1 MNWLQKIYDYKGNI
15 IFDPTSYGDNI
26 VVDTSNN
33 RIRYYDKNGNLLFDS
48 ANWDDKIYNTNHEL
62 LFSNQKSSINSN
74 LSSNKTAPNEISN
87 KYSKPTNS
95 VATNNISETAKPKT
109 NITTHNTTITTNN
122 NTINTIKLDKEI
134 GNNTKSE
141 VHNSEIIKTTNTLN
155 NDNIGKPTIVH
166 PTHNISNG
174 NITLNNTDV
183 ANKLSNMFNCQYRQE
198 GNLITSDNKWQ
209 IYVQKGNE
217 GAIAVDNNTTLVAYY
232 HRTGEIYLPNEL
244 KASFENSN
252 SNTICVAPCN
262 DNYSNQYFTGENNI
276 CDAYGVAPQNVTF
289 VGASRGCSFLMNDFA
304 DYIIEHPE
312 AKHQKCLLIE
322 GNKPFADS
330 FTETRAN
337 AISDNGAM
345 IFVVAHNDE
354 FHNNIGNV
362 YGTNSDARVFSIIL
376 DFQQNISE
384 NNIHMPTINNALASE
399 LGLVELLSGDNR
411 AFLNMIE
418 KLNSDGVITA
428 TSLKIAN
435 PYIPKFKLRYHDQVI
450 ELTAKEFYDYYTAL
464 DTFNKTTNLT
474 DKMNTLMHIYKVE
487 GTISNVPP
495 IVTEYMT
502 KIRSTLNSV
511 NTTVSMGGYNDMLG
525 LGAIIN
531 ATVSAYNECMSSFK
545 NSLNNCT
552 NLGSKISKSYVS
564 TDKELANN
572 ASEVL

>member
-1 MNWLQKIYDYKGNI
+1 
-15 IFDPTSYGDNI
+15 
-26 VVDTSNN
+26 
-33 RIRYYDKNGNLLFDS
+33 
-48 ANWDDKIYNTNHEL
+48 
-62 LFSNQKSSINSN
+62 
-74 LSSNKTAPNEISN
+74 
-87 KYSKPTNS
+87 
-95 VATNNISETAKPKT
+95 
-109 NITTHNTTITTNN
+109 
-122 NTINTIKLDKEI
+122 
-134 GNNTKSE
+134 
-141 VHNSEIIKTTNTLN
+141 
-155 NDNIGKPTIVH
+155 
-166 PTHNISNG
+166 
-174 NITLNNTDV
+174 
-183 ANKLSNMFNCQYRQE
+183 MFNCQYKQD
-198 GNLITSDNKWQ
+198 GNLITADNKWQ
-209 IYVQKGNE
+209 LYVQNSNA
-217 GAIAVDNNTTLVAYY
+217 GATAVDNNTTLVAFY

-337 AISDNGAM
+337 AIRDNGSM
-345 IFVVAHNDE
+345 IFVVAHNDD
-354 FHNNIGNV
+354 FHNNTGNV

-376 DFQQNISE
+376 DFQQNISD
-384 NNIHMPTINNALASE
+384 NNAHMPTINNALTSE
-399 LGLVELLSGDNR
+399 LGLVELLNGDNR
-411 AFLNMIE
+411 AFLSMIE
-418 KLNSDGVITA
+418 KLNTDGVISA
-428 TSLKIAN
+428 TSLKTAN

-487 GTISNVPP
+487 GTISNVPAV
-495 IVTEYMT
+495 VTEYMA
-502 KIRSTLNSV
+502 KIQSTLNSV
-511 NTTVSMGGYNDMLG
+511 NTTVSLGGYSDVLG

-531 ATVSAYNECMSSFK
+531 ATINAYNECMSSFK
-545 NSLNNCT
+545 NSLNNCV
-552 NLGSKISKSYVS
+552 NLGSEISESYVS